1 MLVYVRP
8 SNEALLRA
16 RVPGAQDQHGYPL
29 PILFTVRVLRA
40 RRAPGRFILPSFLV
54 YFSPSQD
61 GSDES
66 PTARVQ
72 RGESATARCA
82 STGDSPSHPSSFFE
96 RVKGS
101 MLYSASPE

>member
-1 MLVYVRP
+1 MGTPCL
-8 SNEALLRA
+8 S
-16 RVPGAQDQHGYPL
+16 
-29 PILFTVRVLRA
+29 FTVRVA
-40 RRAPGRFILPSFLV
+40 ASKKGTWTLPPPIFPL

-66 PTARVQ
+66 PTARDQ

-82 STGDSPSHPSSFFE
+82 STGDSPSHPFPFFE
-96 RVKGS
+96 RAAGS